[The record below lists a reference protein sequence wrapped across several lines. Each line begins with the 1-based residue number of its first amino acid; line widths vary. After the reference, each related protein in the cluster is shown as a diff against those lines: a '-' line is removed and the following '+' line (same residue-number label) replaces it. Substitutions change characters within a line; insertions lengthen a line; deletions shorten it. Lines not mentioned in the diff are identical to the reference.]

1 MFENI
6 RINGEKTGRKYF
18 SVLHIS
24 SREQL
29 IQALNISKSS
39 MAAQY
44 LSCIYTKFSCQNI
57 IEQIR
62 ENIADIRKETRNY
75 KKKIDSLKDGE

>member
-1 MFENI
+1 MDIETQKQVAKLYK
-6 RINGEKTGRKYF
+6 E
-18 SVLHIS
+18 
-24 SREQL
+24 E
-29 IQALNISKSS
+29 
-39 MAAQY
+39 
-44 LSCIYTKFSCQNI
+44 